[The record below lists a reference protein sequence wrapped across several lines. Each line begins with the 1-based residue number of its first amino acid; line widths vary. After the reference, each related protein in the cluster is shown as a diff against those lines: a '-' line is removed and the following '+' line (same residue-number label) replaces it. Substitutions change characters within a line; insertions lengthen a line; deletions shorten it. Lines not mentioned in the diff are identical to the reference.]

1 MTDMAVH
8 TYIVH
13 PRHLINVAIL
23 SQQLQMCVLSFLI
36 LINLLQSR
44 RRHRNSFKID

>member
-13 PRHLINVAIL
+13 PRHLINIAIL
-23 SQQLQMCVLSFLI
+23 SQQLQMCVLSFFDFD
-36 LINLLQSR
+36 QFTPVS
-44 RRHRNSFKID
+44 